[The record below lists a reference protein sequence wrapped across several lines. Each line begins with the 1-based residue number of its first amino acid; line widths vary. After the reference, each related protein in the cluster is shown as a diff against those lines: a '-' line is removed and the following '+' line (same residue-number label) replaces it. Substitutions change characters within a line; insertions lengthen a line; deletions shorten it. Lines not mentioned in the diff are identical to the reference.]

1 MLSFQEKLENYA
13 DLAVKVGVNVQ
24 KGQEVMIQAPLSA
37 VELVRLITKKAYQA
51 GAKRVHFRWSD
62 DELVHTHYKLAPEE
76 VFSKFPEW
84 EAMAMNTLAEEGAA
98 FINLNSPNPDLFE
111 DIDQKRVAMNRQAS
125 GKALESFITLQMS
138 HKVRWTILSV
148 PTEVWAKKVFPERD
162 PKEAVAELWEVVFKM
177 TRADQTDPVEA
188 WKTHRETLNQKS
200 HVLNTKK
207 YKKLHYKAP
216 GTDLSIEFDPKQ
228 LWVPSEELKRGA
240 IPNVAN
246 IPTEELFTLP
256 KKTGVN
262 GTVISTMPLNYGGTV
277 IEGISLTFEDGCIID
292 YSATKGYETLKNVIE
307 TDEGSHYL
315 GEVALVP
322 QDSPIAQS
330 GLIFYNTLYD
340 ENASCH
346 LAIGRAYPTLEG
358 ADEMGP
364 EDLEA
369 HGVNNSLVHVDF
381 MIGSNELDIDGETVE
396 GVREPIMRKG
406 LWTI

>member
-13 DLAVKVGVNVQ
+13 DLAVRIGVNVQ
-24 KGQEVMIQAPLSA
+24 EGQEVMVQAPLSA
-37 VELVRLITKKAYQA
+37 VGLVRLITKKAYLA

-76 VFSKFPEW
+76 VFSEFPEW
-84 EAMAMNTLAEEGAA
+84 EANAMNTLAEEGAA
-98 FINLNSPNPDLFE
+98 FINLNSPNPELFA
-111 DIDQKRVAMNRQAS
+111 DVDQKRVASSRQAS
-125 GKALESFITLQMS
+125 GKALETFISLQMS

-148 PTEVWAKKVFPERD
+148 PTEIWAKKVFPDRD

-177 TRADQTDPVEA
+177 TRADQANPVEA
-188 WKTHRETLNQKS
+188 WDTHRKTLNQKS
-200 HVLNTKK
+200 HILNNKK
-207 YKKLHYKAP
+207 YKKLHYKGP

-228 LWVPSEELKRGA
+228 LWVPSEELERGP

-262 GTVISTMPLNYGGTV
+262 GTVSSTMPLNYSGTL
-277 IEGISLTFEDGCIID
+277 IEGISLTFDNGRIIE
-292 YSATKGYETLKNVIE
+292 YSATKGYETLKGVIE

-322 QDSPIAQS
+322 QDSPIAKS
-330 GLIFYNTLYD
+330 GLIFFNTLYD

-358 ADEMGP
+358 ADDMGP
-364 EDLEA
+364 EDFEA
-369 HGVNNSLVHVDF
+369 HGVNTSLVHVDF

-396 GVREPIMRKG
+396 GVREPIMRQG